1 MNSRRALSFRPFF
14 PFPDF
19 AEPVDCAFPAAELVA
34 FPVAFAA
41 AELVVDSALALPLL
55 LLAAAVDLVSA
66 AELVA
71 FPLPLLLD
79 AAVEEAASED

>member
-19 AEPVDCAFPAAELVA
+19 AEPVDCAFPAAEV
-34 FPVAFAA
+34 
-41 AELVVDSALALPLL
+41 VVDSAFALPLL
-55 LLAAAVDLVSA
+55 FAAAVVDLVSA

-71 FPLPLLLD
+71 FPLFLPLLLA
-79 AAVEEAASED
+79 AAVEAAAAED

>member
-19 AEPVDCAFPAAELVA
+19 AEPVDCAFPAAEV
-34 FPVAFAA
+34 
-41 AELVVDSALALPLL
+41 VVDSALALPLL
-55 LLAAAVDLVSA
+55 FAAAAVDLVSA

-71 FPLPLLLD
+71 FPLFLPLLA
-79 AAVEEAASED
+79 AAVEAAAAED